1 MTRISTEGWL
11 PLIRQQ
17 LETMTSR
24 SVLFKKLIHPCRGRK
39 GELFLI
45 FLIGGIAIDLN
56 AGPRGEIS
64 VLDSMDSMFYI
75 SVAFTLKENL
85 ILSHLQWNTKHFFEG
100 LRTEHYQTIDHFEQL
115 LATHLSGNIN
125 YLTFIAALLDR
136 QRNHQIFLGVAE

>member
-45 FLIGGIAIDLN
+45 FLIAGIAIDLN

-75 SVAFTLKENL
+75 SVAFTLKYFL
-85 ILSHLQWNTKHFFEG
+85 EG
-100 LRTEHYQTIDHFEQL
+100 LRTEHFYRTRVRS
-115 LATHLSGNIN
+115 LAMLVTN
-125 YLTFIAALLDR
+125 
-136 QRNHQIFLGVAE
+136 

>member
-1 MTRISTEGWL
+1 MQIFVAGLFSIFGFNISWSFPPGPSPPSPRPIECFRCVLFHLKIFCHQMIRIITEGWL

-24 SVLFKKLIHPCRGRK
+24 SVLFKNLIHPCRGRK

-64 VLDSMDSMFYI
+64 VLDSMDSVFYN

-85 ILSHLQWNTKHFFEG
+85 ILSLLQ
-100 LRTEHYQTIDHFEQL
+100 
-115 LATHLSGNIN
+115 
-125 YLTFIAALLDR
+125 
-136 QRNHQIFLGVAE
+136 